1 MSKKKI
7 TCPKCKSNNIELI
20 EIKGRFSTHKCLECK
35 KEFNIRVFIQVSLSK
50 EEKDKIQK
58 LAKEKHT
65 TASNF
70 CREAIFEYIRRIENP
85 DMFNQQSNV
94 QFNPIILEQLTQN
107 TQKILELQKLTLERT
122 GMFNEMNKTLDLI
135 QQYSIKTDLK
145 NEKYIVIN
153 LFKSHKSLTPKEI
166 IDKTDLNQKIVFT
179 IISELQKEKVIS
191 LTTTGRFKLRN
202 E

>member
-1 MSKKKI
+1 MTNKNQKSKETRI
-7 TCPKCKSNNIELI
+7 
-20 EIKGRFSTHKCLECK
+20 
-35 KEFNIRVFIQVSLSK
+35 FIQVSLSK

-70 CREAIFEYIRRIENP
+70 CREAIFENIRRIENP
-85 DMFNQQSNV
+85 NMFNNQSNM

-107 TQKILELQKLTLERT
+107 TKKIIELQELTLEKT
-122 GMFNEMNKTLDLI
+122 SIFNEMNKTLDLI

-145 NEKYIVIN
+145 KEKLTVIN

-166 IDKTDLNQKIVFT
+166 IDKTNFNQEIVFT
-179 IISELQKEKVIS
+179 IISELQKEKTIG
-191 LTTTGRFKLRN
+191 LTTTGRFKLK
-202 E
+202 